1 MLDKKFSG
9 LLQNIPIRHIF
20 YRVPSKPEDIKKQL
34 MGLAKVDVYNFFVLG
49 SVKTIEKVLMVGSK
63 AKMNTNRYAWY
74 AMSKDGIPDIKF
86 QDLTVM
92 YMYPKQKMN
101 NAGKLNVA
109 DIRKDLGVDKGSDVD
124 VAFYFNVGVSAI
136 TAVR

>member
-1 MLDKKFSG
+1 MLDKKFSS

-20 YRVPSKPEDIKKQL
+20 SPVPSKPEDIKKQL
-34 MGLAKVDVYNFFVLG
+34 MGLAKVDVYNFLILG

-63 AKMNTNRYAWY
+63 AKMNTNKYAWY
-74 AMSKDGIPDIKF
+74 AMSKDNIPDIKF

-92 YMYPKQKMN
+92 YMYPMQEKN

-109 DIRKDLGVDKGSDVD
+109 NIRKDLGVDSGSDVD

-136 TAVR
+136 KAIR

>member
-1 MLDKKFSG
+1 MLDKKFSS

-20 YRVPSKPEDIKKQL
+20 SPVPSKPEDIKKQL
-34 MGLAKVDVYNFFVLG
+34 MGLAKVDVYNFLILG

-63 AKMNTNRYAWY
+63 AKMNTNKFAWY
-74 AMSKDGIPDIKF
+74 AISKDNIPDIKF

-92 YMYPKQKMN
+92 YMYPMQEKN

-109 DIRKDLGVDKGSDVD
+109 NIRKDLGVDSGSDVD

-136 TAVR
+136 KAIR